1 MLDGV
6 PIANCTSD
14 LIITEISYL
23 VISASFRYLGNKLPA
38 LKLQNQSDRDN
49 TKEEKKERKKVTAK
63 EIIDKDA
70 RTAHGKFK
78 GKRVQSSAVNCVTRH
93 RPRSF

>member
-49 TKEEKKERKKVTAK
+49 TKEEKKKKEGDRER
-63 EIIDKDA
+63 
-70 RTAHGKFK
+70 
-78 GKRVQSSAVNCVTRH
+78 NN
-93 RPRSF
+93 

>member
-14 LIITEISYL
+14 LIITEISHL

-49 TKEEKKERKKVTAK
+49 TKEEKKRKK
-63 EIIDKDA
+63 EGD
-70 RTAHGKFK
+70 RE
-78 GKRVQSSAVNCVTRH
+78 RNN
-93 RPRSF
+93 